1 MFALSPIADEL
12 IHYMLQNGCYML
24 SSDQVKQLEDV
35 VLVWKETKSGKK
47 VRVINKSWVGR
58 DAKKILAQI
67 GVNVSDDIRCI
78 ICETDFSQ
86 AFVQTELMMPIL
98 PIVRVNT
105 FDEAVEMAV
114 KAEHGNRHTAH
125 LHSKNVDHMT
135 QYAKAIETT
144 IFVKNAP
151 SYAGIGF
158 NAEGWTTFTIAGPT
172 GEGIT
177 SPRSF
182 TRLRR
187 CVLSDALYII

>member
-1 MFALSPIADEL
+1 MRNVADEL
-12 IHYMLQNGCYML
+12 IHHMMKNGAYMLTAEQTAKL
-24 SSDQVKQLEDV
+24 VDT
-35 VLVWKETKSGKK
+35 VLVWAKPKKEGQEPKQ
-47 VRVINKSWVGR
+47 VINKDWVGR
-58 DAKKILAQI
+58 DAKKILEAI
-67 GVNVSDDIRCI
+67 GITPKEDTRCI
-78 ICETDFSQ
+78 ICETEFSHP
-86 AFVQTELMMPIL
+86 FVQVELMMPIL
-98 PIVRVNT
+98 PIVRCDS
-105 FDEAVEMAV
+105 FDDCVEMAV

>member
-1 MFALSPIADEL
+1 M
-12 IHYMLQNGCYML
+12 
-24 SSDQVKQLEDV
+24 
-35 VLVWKETKSGKK
+35 
-47 VRVINKSWVGR
+47 GR

-67 GVNVSDDIRCI
+67 GVNVSDEIRCI

-98 PIVRVNT
+98 PIVRVDT

-158 NAEGWTTFTIAGPT
+158 NAEGGTTFTIAGPT

-187 CVLSDALYII
+187 CVLSDALHIV